1 MAEQLI
7 EELISK
13 PFLGPNSKDTYYVG
27 VEGRTVGN
35 DFLPAEGRSS
45 SIVVL
50 YKRISNQDYEKI
62 RQRGDGNLV
71 TTYNLQNGSLLYLA
85 QNGVLN
91 GNKLATNE
99 LTPPEIKQ
107 DPRKWGTIIKDQAN
121 TTVEEY
127 NLENK
132 TNISSATAK
141 IEETTGNAAVQA
153 TPIVGTG
160 NINRKNSP
168 LLVYPSDMKDGQDRI
183 KFSVWKHKTRDIT
196 TPSITTVGDVAGI
209 PLTEAARESEK
220 DISNYVRVGDS
231 STVYLPIT
239 KISDTGTVDW
249 FDDSMN
255 PLQRRLA
262 QISLNMMTN
271 KSNEAF
277 DQTAQL
283 INYTQ
288 SDEFANMVRLSLAG
302 QAVGVGGLL
311 ARATGAAFNPNLEL
325 LFRGPQ
331 LRSFGFNFSM
341 IAKRE
346 QDATKIKQI
355 IKFFKKNM
363 AVRKTASNVFLQSPY
378 VFKVEYLSGT
388 SEHKSLNKI
397 KLCALQSCTV
407 DYTPMGSYMTFN
419 DNDKTMFMYNL
430 SLQFRELTPIYD
442 NDYDGDHPIG
452 Y

>member
-1 MAEQLI
+1 MAEI

-13 PFLGPNSKDTYYVG
+13 PFLGPNSKDAYYV
-27 VEGRTVGN
+27 TVGGRKVGN
-35 DFLPAEGRSS
+35 AFLPAEGRSS
-45 SIVVL
+45 SVVVL
-50 YKRISNQDYEKI
+50 YKRISSQDYEKI
-62 RQRGDGNLV
+62 RQGGDEGLV
-71 TTYNLQNGSLLYLA
+71 RNYTLVNGSPLYLA
-85 QNGVLN
+85 QNGVLDE
-91 GNKLATNE
+91 NKLDTNK
-99 LTPPEIKQ
+99 LTSSEIKQ
-107 DPRKWGTIIKDQAN
+107 DPRKWISIIKDQAN
-121 TTVEEY
+121 TAVENF

-132 TNISSATAK
+132 TNLSSTTAK
-141 IEETTGNAAVQA
+141 TEETTGNAAVQA

-160 NINRKNSP
+160 KINRTNPP

-183 KFSVWKHKTRDIT
+183 KFSVWKHRTRDIT

-209 PLTEAARESEK
+209 PLTETARESEK
-220 DISNYVRVGDS
+220 DVANYVQVGDT

-262 QISLNMMTN
+262 QISLNMMTD
-271 KSNEAF
+271 KSKEAF

-283 INYTQ
+283 VNYTQ

-355 IKFFKKNM
+355 INFFKKNM

-388 SEHKSLNKI
+388 TEHKSLNKI
-397 KLCALQSCTV
+397 KLCALQSCNV

-419 DNDKTMFMYNL
+419 DPDKTMFMYNL
-430 SLQFRELTPIYD
+430 GLQFRELTPIYD
-442 NDYDGDHPIG
+442 NDYKDGHPIG

>member
-1 MAEQLI
+1 
-7 EELISK
+7 
-13 PFLGPNSKDTYYVG
+13 
-27 VEGRTVGN
+27 
-35 DFLPAEGRSS
+35 
-45 SIVVL
+45 
-50 YKRISNQDYEKI
+50 
-62 RQRGDGNLV
+62 
-71 TTYNLQNGSLLYLA
+71 
-85 QNGVLN
+85 
-91 GNKLATNE
+91 
-99 LTPPEIKQ
+99 
-107 DPRKWGTIIKDQAN
+107 
-121 TTVEEY
+121 
-127 NLENK
+127 
-132 TNISSATAK
+132 
-141 IEETTGNAAVQA
+141 
-153 TPIVGTG
+153 
-160 NINRKNSP
+160 
-168 LLVYPSDMKDGQDRI
+168 
-183 KFSVWKHKTRDIT
+183 
-196 TPSITTVGDVAGI
+196 
-209 PLTEAARESEK
+209 
-220 DISNYVRVGDS
+220 
-231 STVYLPIT
+231 
-239 KISDTGTVDW
+239 
-249 FDDSMN
+249 MN